1 MVPSLPGFQQDFGIT
16 SATNPT
22 QVSNFIS
29 FVYIGAGVGAGLSYF
44 LNDRIGRMW
53 SYRLYMGIWILGQ
66 IIATVSMGHLGAL
79 YTARIVSGL
88 GIGALT
94 VTGPVSLV
102 EIAPTEIRGLLAVW
116 FSVAML
122 LSLTVSVFTV
132 YASFVHIAV
141 GRLQY
146 QVVWFAPTIV
156 MALLIVASF
165 FLYESPR
172 WLFIARREE
181 DGIRNLVALRGLP
194 ADHPRVAQ
202 EVEDIRGQIFKEEE
216 KFGRN
221 PSLLVLVK
229 DAFLVPSNLR
239 RVQQSVISYAL
250 AQVGFERRPVLFP
263 TPCMEADS
271 SLSYL
276 EPTR

>member
-1 MVPSLPGFQQDFGIT
+1 
-16 SATNPT
+16 
-22 QVSNFIS
+22 
-29 FVYIGAGVGAGLSYF
+29 
-44 LNDRIGRMW
+44 MW
-53 SYRLYMGIWILGQ
+53 SYRLYMAIWILGQ
-66 IIATVSMGHLGAL
+66 IIATVSAGHIGVL

-122 LSLTVSVFTV
+122 LSLTVSVFIV

-146 QVVWFAPTIV
+146 QTVWFAPTIV
-156 MALLIVASF
+156 MGLLIVASF

-172 WLFIARREE
+172 WLFIARRREE
-181 DGIRNLVALRGLP
+181 GVRNLVALRGLP
-194 ADHPRVAQ
+194 ADHPRVAK
-202 EVEDIRGQIFKEEE
+202 EIEDIKEQIDKEEE

-221 PSLLVLVK
+221 PSVVVLMK

-239 RVQQSVISYAL
+239 RVQQSVMSYAL
-250 AQVGFERRPVLFP
+250 AQV
-263 TPCMEADS
+263 S
-271 SLSYL
+271 SDRWLSQYRM
-276 EPTR
+276 PIM